1 MTKRRRALLVAA
13 SALYAFAV
21 WWMTLRPRIYDASVG
36 SLLHTVLHAF
46 HSWPPTAW
54 ITFDVVEFTANV
66 AMFVPLGILLIAW
79 GARWWHGI
87 LTGMVL
93 SAAIETTQLLFLPT
107 RVADVRDVV
116 ANTLG
121 AAIGVAI
128 TVLLG
133 RHAARSQDSHNPR
146 HRKLIDT
153 SAQ

>member
-1 MTKRRRALLVAA
+1 MTKRRRAVLVAA
-13 SALYAFAV
+13 SASYAFAV
-21 WWMTLRPRIYDASVG
+21 WWMTLRPTIYDARVG

-46 HSWPPTAW
+46 RSWPPTAW

-66 AMFVPLGILLIAW
+66 AMFVPFGILVLAW
-79 GARWWHGI
+79 GGRWWLGI
-87 LTGMVL
+87 LTGVL
-93 SAAIETTQLLFLPT
+93 ASTVIETTQLLFLPT

-121 AAIGVAI
+121 AAIGVGI
-128 TVLLG
+128 TAFLG
-133 RHAARSQDSHNPR
+133 WHAARSQDSHNLR